1 MDTKTN
7 NKGLSV
13 VIILLFIAVLLG
25 GAFYFVFKSLPAT
38 PPPSVVDTDVAT
50 DLNKVV
56 LTNTTA
62 PKASVKPTVAPTPKP
77 TPAPLKPDNG
87 LKGTYQVGM
96 GSHDGP
102 TVSQVIFD
110 PLDVKKGQT
119 LNLSVRTSFT
129 SSINSV
135 TAVLTADN
143 STQNITFSL
152 SSGTNLDGVWNG
164 SVTLNDSV
172 DYKYIL
178 TITSKSSNGKS
189 STVTVAPRS

>member
-1 MDTKTN
+1 MNTKSN
-7 NKGLSV
+7 NKGISV
-13 VIILLFIAVLLG
+13 VIILLFLAVVLA
-25 GAFYFVFKSLPAT
+25 GAFYLVFKSMPTT
-38 PPPSVVDTDVAT
+38 PPPTDVDTNVAT
-50 DLNKVV
+50 DSNRVV
-56 LTNTTA
+56 ITKTLT
-62 PKASVKPTVAPTPKP
+62 PKATAKPVAASTPKP

-102 TVSQVIFD
+102 TVSQVVFD
-110 PLDVKKGQT
+110 PLDAKKGQT
-119 LNLSVRTSFT
+119 LNITIKTSFT
-129 SSINSV
+129 SAVSSV
-135 TAVLTADN
+135 TAVLTEDS
-143 STQNITFSL
+143 STQDITFNL
-152 SSGTNLDGVWNG
+152 SSGTNLDGVWSG

>member
-1 MDTKTN
+1 MNTKSN
-7 NKGLSV
+7 NKGISV
-13 VIILLFIAVLLG
+13 VIILLFLAVVLG
-25 GAFYFVFKSLPAT
+25 GAFYFVFKSMPTT
-38 PPPSVVDTDVAT
+38 PPPTDVDTNVAT
-50 DLNKVV
+50 DSNRVV
-56 LTNTTA
+56 ITKTLT
-62 PKASVKPTVAPTPKP
+62 PKATAKPVATPTPKP

-102 TVSQVIFD
+102 TVSQVVFD

-119 LNLSVRTSFT
+119 LNITVKTNFT
-129 SSINSV
+129 SSISSV
-135 TAVLTADN
+135 TAVLTEDS
-143 STQNITFSL
+143 STQDIAFSL
-152 SSGTNLDGVWNG
+152 SSGTNLDGVWSG

-178 TITSKSSNGKS
+178 TITSKASNGKS